1 MTTDTL
7 IGLGEIAGIIRE
19 AFGDEH
25 EVKHTTPFVW
35 WDRSRHVRDIGIKI
49 SMPEP
54 VAFIGVRQSPV
65 WARSQIVKWYG
76 EWKGIK

>member
-7 IGLGEIAGIIRE
+7 IGLGEIAGIVRD
-19 AFGDEH
+19 AFGD

-35 WDRSRHVRDIGIKI
+35 WDRSINERDIGIRLP
-49 SMPEP
+49 MPKP
-54 VAFIGVRQSPV
+54 VAFVGVRQSPV

-76 EWKGIK
+76 EWKGMR